1 MKRQVLTL
9 AISAALAL
17 GASAATKTV
26 NVTLAPSDSAAV
38 IAPEIYGQFTEHLGS
53 CIYGGI
59 WVGEDSPIPNTQ
71 GYRNDVLQAIRDLK
85 VPVMRWPGGCFADEY
100 HWEDGIGPKEERP
113 RMINTNWGGT
123 VEDNSFGTHE
133 FLNLCEMLGV
143 EPYISGNVGSG
154 SVRELNEW
162 VEYMT
167 APDGPQARR
176 RMANGRKEPWHLK
189 YLGIGNE
196 TWGCGG
202 NMLPEYYADIYRQY
216 ATYCRNYPGNKLFKI
231 ASGSNGSDTNWTDVL
246 MKKAHRHMDGISV
259 HQYCVDNWNDK
270 GQALEFNDDDY
281 YWLMGKAYE
290 MDGVLTDHS
299 KVMDKY
305 DPAKRVGL
313 MVDEWGTWWN
323 VEPGT
328 NPGFLYQQNTLRDA
342 MVAALT
348 LNVFHNHADRVKMA
362 NIAQFAN
369 VLQAMLLTKDDKM
382 VLTPTYY
389 VFKSYIPHQGAR
401 HIPLTSDAPMLD
413 VSKGRT
419 VPEVS
424 VTASEKDGVTTIS
437 LVNISLA
444 DKQTVNIDLAGIDA
458 SKVTGEIITASDVH
472 AYNDFD
478 RAEQVT
484 LAPFKDAK
492 IKKGVLTVEMPAHSI
507 VTLSLTK

>member
-1 MKRQVLTL
+1 MKRKLSFLLGLLL
-9 AISAALAL
+9 AGSAV
-17 GASAATKTV
+17 AATRTV
-26 NVTLAPSDSAAV
+26 NVTLCPTDTAPT

-59 WVGEDSPIPNTQ
+59 WVGEESPIPNTS

-100 HWEDGIGPKEERP
+100 HWEDGIGPKADRP
-113 RMINTNWGGT
+113 RMINTNWGGV

-202 NMLPEYYADIYRQY
+202 NMLPEYYGDIFRRY

-231 ASGSNGSDTNWTDVL
+231 ASGSNGSDLNWTDVL
-246 MKKAHRHMDGISV
+246 MKKAGGHMDGISV
-259 HQYCVDNWNDK
+259 HYYTVDNWDDK
-270 GQALEFNDDDY
+270 GSATDFTDDDY

-290 MDGVLTDHS
+290 MDDIVSNHS

-305 DPAKRVGL
+305 DPKKRVGL

-348 LNVFHNHADRVKMA
+348 LNIFHNHADRVRMA

-369 VLQAMLLTKDDKM
+369 VLQSMVLTRDDKM

-389 VFKSYIPHQGAR
+389 VFKSYVPHQGAR
-401 HIPLTSDAPMLD
+401 LIPLTSDAPILD
-413 VSKGRT
+413 VSKGRK

-424 VTASEKDGVTTIS
+424 VTASSKDGVTTLS
-437 LVNISLA
+437 LVNVSLT
-444 DKQTVNIDLAGIDA
+444 DSQKVRIDLGGIRA
-458 SKVTGEIITASDVH
+458 SKIKGEIITAPDIH

-478 RAEQVT
+478 TDPKVV
-484 LAPFKDAK
+484 LAPFSDAK
-492 IKKGVLTVEMPAHSI
+492 IKDGVLTVEMPRHSI
-507 VTLSLTK
+507 VTLSLTDK